1 MNSLLNKQLSTK
13 TFLVAHLLILVISLF
28 LLTGLSLFLNQ
39 DNRRVSLEDYL
50 PVTTQPRSFNL
61 EILNPEDEL
70 LTFDPNIIISGQTSP
85 KATVIIT
92 QTTPGSLKEEAILG
106 FESTILGQFTK
117 TLTLVVG
124 LNQIKITTFDNLGN
138 HKTVER
144 TIFYSE
150 EKI

>member
-1 MNSLLNKQLSTK
+1 MMDLLNKQLSTK
-13 TFLVAHLLILVISLF
+13 SFIIAHLLMLAVSLLF
-28 LLTGLSLFLNQ
+28 VAGLHLFLNQ
-39 DNRRVSLEDYL
+39 DSRQVSLKDYL

-92 QTTPGSLKEEAILG
+92 QTTPGGSKEEAILG

-117 TLTLVVG
+117 TLTLVAG
-124 LNQIKITTFDNLGN
+124 LNQMKITAFDNLGN
-138 HKTVER
+138 QKTVER

>member
-1 MNSLLNKQLSTK
+1 MVNLLKSQLSTK
-13 TFLVAHLLILVISLF
+13 TFVIAHLTILAVSLLF
-28 LLTGLSLFLNQ
+28 LAGLYLLLYQ
-39 DNRRVSLEDYL
+39 DNRQVTLKDYL

-92 QTTPGSLKEEAILG
+92 QTTPVSSKEEAILG
-106 FESTILGQFTK
+106 FEATTRGQFTK
-117 TLTLVVG
+117 TLTLVAG
-124 LNQIKITTFDNLGN
+124 LNQIKITAFDDLGN
-138 HKTVER
+138 HKLIER

>member
-13 TFLVAHLLILVISLF
+13 TFLVVHLLILVISLL

-39 DNRRVSLEDYL
+39 DNRRVSLKDYL

-61 EILNPEDEL
+61 EIANPDDEL
-70 LTFDPNIIISGQTSP
+70 LTFDPNIIVSGKTSP
-85 KATVIIT
+85 KAAVVIT
-92 QTTPGSLKEEAILG
+92 QTTPGSLQEETILG
-106 FESTILGQFTK
+106 FEATGLGQFTK
-117 TLTLVVG
+117 TLTLVAG
-124 LNQIKITTFDNLGN
+124 LNQIKITAFDDLGN
-138 HKTVER
+138 AKQAER